1 MPKFVVSKGHDA
13 FAYYETVVEAD
24 TPEQARGRAE
34 SVYYDGEWLA
44 TGYVQEFDD
53 YEIDEYSG
61 VRLLEDGE
69 TVEAFVSLAVTAQE
83 RDAVLAGLRLLQLTL
98 ARADID
104 PALGSI
110 VTKSLQRKAGHFE
123 ILLGLL
129 KMLLADIQAVRPSSD
144 QWIEHAIWAVARG
157 EAILAGAR
165 DPDRPAYDDSARAVD
180 SEAQAPAGDNAGG
193 GQ

>member
-24 TPEQARGRAE
+24 TPEQARSLAQ
-34 SVYYDGEWLA
+34 SVYYEGEWLA

-83 RDAVLAGLRLLQLTL
+83 RDAVLAAFGSYNLPLPAETSTRRSGASSPITACMPVSISPGSMLCANASTCRRPACIPPICVSPTSL
-98 ARADID
+98 D
-104 PALGSI
+104 PADF
-110 VTKSLQRKAGHFE
+110 AGTPVQ
-123 ILLGLL
+123 GYT
-129 KMLLADIQAVRPSSD
+129 P
-144 QWIEHAIWAVARG
+144 
-157 EAILAGAR
+157 
-165 DPDRPAYDDSARAVD
+165 
-180 SEAQAPAGDNAGG
+180 
-193 GQ
+193 

>member
-83 RDAVLAGLRLLQLTL
+83 RDAVLAGLRLLQLAL

-110 VTKSLQRKAGHFE
+110 VTNDGAHAGLDLTQIDALCE
-123 ILLGLL
+123 RLN
-129 KMLLADIQAVRPSSD
+129 V
-144 QWIEHAIWAVARG
+144 
-157 EAILAGAR
+157 
-165 DPDRPAYDDSARAVD
+165 
-180 SEAQAPAGDNAGG
+180 
-193 GQ
+193 